1 MTKSQDPRD
10 LKPIGL
16 TVYDLPSPEASSLEA
31 ASRTRK
37 GRLWFFF
44 LVMICAAPVV
54 LSYLTYYVIRP
65 EVKTNHGALIEPQL
79 PLPTWSVTDLKGQTL
94 PISQFKGQWLML
106 VVASGSCNEQC
117 ERLLYVQRQ
126 VHKLMNKAND
136 RIDKVWFVT
145 DQTVPAEPLI
155 KAIDGATIVRVN
167 REQLAQWLYP
177 SSTTTLEDHIYL
189 IDPMGNWM
197 MRFAY
202 PKDASMVVDM
212 KRDLERLMRASSS
225 WDKAGR

>member
-1 MTKSQDPRD
+1 
-10 LKPIGL
+10 
-16 TVYDLPSPEASSLEA
+16 
-31 ASRTRK
+31 
-37 GRLWFFF
+37 
-44 LVMICAAPVV
+44 
-54 LSYLTYYVIRP
+54 
-65 EVKTNHGALIEPQL
+65 
-79 PLPTWSVTDLKGQTL
+79 VTDLKGQTL

-155 KAIDGATIVRVN
+155 KAIEGATVVRVN

-202 PKDASMVVDM
+202 PKDAGMVVDM

>member
-1 MTKSQDPRD
+1 
-10 LKPIGL
+10 
-16 TVYDLPSPEASSLEA
+16 
-31 ASRTRK
+31 
-37 GRLWFFF
+37 
-44 LVMICAAPVV
+44 
-54 LSYLTYYVIRP
+54 
-65 EVKTNHGALIEPQL
+65 
-79 PLPTWSVTDLKGQTL
+79 
-94 PISQFKGQWLML
+94 
-106 VVASGSCNEQC
+106 
-117 ERLLYVQRQ
+117 
-126 VHKLMNKAND
+126 MNKAND

-155 KAIDGATIVRVN
+155 KAIEGATVVRVN